1 MFATSAA
8 SLALT
13 ASLLTLPV
21 SPTPTVGAD
30 APPIPEISADRWI
43 VYDADAEVV
52 LASWNANDQAPM
64 ASVTKVMTAIL
75 TVENADLNELVTIP
89 RVATGARG
97 STAGLVAGEQWTV
110 GDLLIAMMVR
120 SGNDAAIAL
129 AYHVGGGSVS
139 DFVSMMNAKASDFG
153 MSNTSFANPNGL
165 DHEDHYS
172 TATDLLTLIIESQE
186 YPDVQ
191 RVGRIKKV
199 SMPADPNGK
208 SRTFNNTNKLLGTYP
223 GVVGLKTGD
232 TPWADKVLLGVTEQ
246 AGRTIYS
253 VVMHSDDHFSD
264 TKEIVDWAYDTF
276 TIKDRWMRAF
286 FVEQGGGATTGAP
299 EDLSTSHER
308 RLRSMPALD
317 DGRWNTSSLI
327 DLPKAESIGRWI
339 LEAIP
344 SITGDG

>member
-8 SLALT
+8 SLALA
-13 ASLLTLPV
+13 ASLLTLPL
-21 SPTPTVGAD
+21 TPIPVVGAD
-30 APPIPEISADRWI
+30 APPIPDITADRWI

-52 LASWNANDQAPM
+52 LASWNANDKASM
-64 ASVTKVMTAIL
+64 ASVTKVMTAIVA
-75 TVENADLNELVTIP
+75 VENSDLSDMVTVP
-89 RVATGARG
+89 SVATRARG
-97 STAGLVAGEQWTV
+97 SLAGLVAGEQWTV

-129 AYHVGGGSVS
+129 AYHVGGDSLS
-139 DFVSMMNAKASDFG
+139 SFVAMMNAKAAEFG
-153 MSNTSFANPNGL
+153 MSSTNFANPNGL
-165 DHEDHYS
+165 DHEEHYS
-172 TATDLLTLIIESQE
+172 TARDLLTLIIRSQE

-191 RVGRIKKV
+191 RVSRIKKV
-199 SMPADPNGK
+199 TMPADPNGR

-264 TKEIVDWAYDTF
+264 TRELVDWAFDTF
-276 TIKDRWMRAF
+276 ALKDRWMRAF
-286 FVEQGGGATTGAP
+286 YAEQGGGATVGAP
-299 EDLSTSHER
+299 SDLTEGHER
-308 RLRSMPALD
+308 RLRAMRVLD
-317 DGRWNTSSLI
+317 DGRWKTSSLV

-339 LEAIP
+339 REAIP
-344 SITGDG
+344 SVAGGE

>member
-8 SLALT
+8 SLALA

-21 SPTPTVGAD
+21 TPTPAVGLD
-30 APPIPEISADRWI
+30 APPIPNISADRWI

-52 LASWNANDQAPM
+52 LASWNANDRAPM

-75 TVENADLNELVTIP
+75 TVENADLNDVVSIP
-89 RVATGARG
+89 GAATGARG
-97 STAGLVAGEQWTV
+97 STAGLVAGEKWSV

-129 AYHVGGGSVS
+129 AHHVGDGSVAT
-139 DFVSMMNAKASDFG
+139 FVSMMNDKAGAFG
-153 MSNTSFANPNGL
+153 MSDTSFANPNGL

-172 TATDLLTLIIESQE
+172 TATDLLTLIIESQN

-264 TKEIVDWAYDTF
+264 TKELVDWAFNTYTV
-276 TIKDRWMRAF
+276 KDRWMRAF
-286 FVEQGGGATTGAP
+286 YAEEGGGATVGTLVELTEG
-299 EDLSTSHER
+299 HER
-308 RLRSMPALD
+308 RLRSMLVLD
-317 DGRWNTSSLI
+317 NGLWNTSSLL

-339 LEAIP
+339 REALP
-344 SITGDG
+344 SVTGDG